1 MIGKYYSLDECTN
14 QDEVFSHLESLQD
27 EGKIVFEV
35 IDADV
40 IKFKDLGGLTAKEV
54 KEFSKY
60 LYENDVIE
68 YPDYTKD
75 GYYDDE
81 FEEDYEDEDY
91 DDDYEDEDEY

>member
-14 QDEVFSHLESLQD
+14 QDEVFSHLDSLQD
-27 EGKIVFEV
+27 KGKIIYEV
-35 IDADV
+35 IDIDV
-40 IKFKDLGGLTAKEV
+40 IKFKDLTGLNSKEL

-75 GYYDDE
+75 GYYDDDIE
-81 FEEDYEDEDY
+81 DDYEDDYED
-91 DDDYEDEDEY
+91 DLEDEDEY